1 MQVKRWRVRVL
12 VMFGLAASMLIGG
25 LAAVAGEGDIST
37 VAGNGTAAFAG
48 DGGQATS
55 GSLDFPTGVDV
66 TGGVLLI
73 TDSNNNRIRQVD
85 LSTGVIST
93 IAGTGTANSGADGSD
108 DW

>member
-25 LAAVAGEGDIST
+25 LAAVAGEGDNST
-37 VAGNGTAAFAG
+37 VAGNGTEAFAG

-73 TDSNNNRIRQVD
+73 TDFEQQPNPPSGPVHRRNQHDRGDRNREQWCRRE
-85 LSTGVIST
+85 
-93 IAGTGTANSGADGSD
+93 
-108 DW
+108 